1 MREPEKGD
9 WHRVGDISHGF
20 SIYRDSEPVP
30 IFHSTFTV
38 LQRNEKS
45 PEGRSV
51 NKLPT
56 VSCGCRGPAMADTA
70 QHDAAWITG
79 SVDTSVGQVP
89 CVDTTLHWADRIGA
103 WKARWAIGRMRFT
116 IEPALYA
123 VGDPTAESLV
133 MVSANYKLSFDRL
146 RSQLAEID
154 AWILVLDTRGI
165 NVWCAAGKGTFG
177 TDELVARIEA
187 TGLHDVVSHRTLVV
201 PQLGA
206 PGVAA
211 HEVKKQ
217 SGFRVLYGPV
227 RAEDLPAY
235 LDAGM
240 TATDEM
246 RRVRFPLGARLAVIP
261 VELVM
266 AAKYVLIVA
275 ACFLLAGGLGSDGY
289 SWSHVIDAGFW
300 SAALLLGATV
310 LSVILTPALLP
321 WLPGRAFSIKGV
333 WVGLAVLL
341 AVLGHGWYHGGPLG
355 RAFEGPWNLAAWCL
369 LIPASASFFAM
380 NFTGATTYTSL
391 SGVRKEMALAV
402 PLQALGALTGT
413 VCWLVGRFA

>member
-1 MREPEKGD
+1 M
-9 WHRVGDISHGF
+9 
-20 SIYRDSEPVP
+20 
-30 IFHSTFTV
+30 
-38 LQRNEKS
+38 
-45 PEGRSV
+45 
-51 NKLPT
+51 NKLPI
-56 VSCGCRGPAMADTA
+56 VPCGCCETPEPKPGPKPEPKPEPKPDSCCGGPVVANTA
-70 QHDAAWITG
+70 RHDAAWITG
-79 SVDTSVGQVP
+79 SVDTPVGQIPRVS
-89 CVDTTLHWADRIGA
+89 TTLQWSDRIGT
-103 WKARWAIGRMRFT
+103 WKARWAIGRMQFR
-116 IEPALYA
+116 IESGLYA
-123 VGDPTAESLV
+123 VGNPTAESLV

-146 RSQLAEID
+146 RSQLGGLD

-187 TGLHDVVSHRTLVV
+187 TGLRDVVTHRTLVV

-240 TATDEM
+240 TASDRM
-246 RRVRFPLGARLAVIP
+246 RRVRFPLAERLAVIP
-261 VELVM
+261 VEVVM
-266 AAKYVLIVA
+266 AAKYVLIIA
-275 ACFLLAGGLGSDGY
+275 ACFLLAGGLGPGGY
-289 SWSHVIDAGFW
+289 SWSGVADVGLW
-300 SAALLLGATV
+300 SAALLLGATL

-321 WLPGRAFSIKGV
+321 WLPGRALAIKGT
-333 WVGLAVLL
+333 WVGLAILL
-341 AVLGHGWYHGGPLG
+341 AVLGHAWYHGGPLG
-355 RAFEGPWNLAAWCL
+355 RMFEGSLNLAAWCL

-402 PLQALGALTGT
+402 PLQACAALAGT
-413 VCWLVGRFA
+413 VCWLAGRFV